1 MDARSAI
8 IKRILPI
15 IYFLVALLYAVIAT
29 FFLVSGVSVPSSG
42 SLLIGLG
49 CLSGMSLFMTPL
61 WLMGEMKRHHRVVE
75 EVLKLY
81 AKPRD

>member
-1 MDARSAI
+1 MDARTTVAR
-8 IKRILPI
+8 RILPTT
-15 IYFLVALLYAVIAT
+15 YFLAALLYAVIAA

-42 SLLIGLG
+42 SVLIGLG
-49 CLSGMSLFMTPL
+49 CLGGMSLFLTPL
-61 WLMGEMKRHHRVVE
+61 WLMREVKRHHRAVE